1 MSLTKSE
8 FSKLKPRIASLYM
21 DYATEGSSMKEAL
34 LKLIDIVDDLI
45 LALEP
50 EENFRI

>member
-8 FSKLKPRIASLYM
+8 FSKLKPKTTSLFNDCATGSSSVKASLL
-21 DYATEGSSMKEAL
+21 E
-34 LKLIDIVDDLI
+34 LIDIVDDLI

-50 EENFRI
+50 DENFRI